1 MGNIISILDENIGG
15 LKVIKSFNSENIVH
29 DKFKN
34 ESNEYKK
41 LLTSLLR
48 RKDLSSPMSELLS
61 TIVLVI
67 IMWFGGKIVLDGNLL
82 SPEMFIGYILI
93 FSQII
98 PPAKSF
104 TSSYYRLQKGS
115 AAASRVNNLMKEKNN
130 IINRKNPISINN
142 INKGIFIKNVSFKYE
157 NNNILDNINIDI
169 DRGKTI
175 ALIGESGSGKTTIA
189 DLCARFF
196 DVSIGEIIIDNHNIK
211 DINITNLRTMMGIV
225 SQESILFNDSI
236 YNNILIG
243 KPSATKK
250 EVENAA
256 KIANAHEFIG
266 QTENSYNT
274 NIGDKGDKL
283 SGGQKQRITIARA
296 ILKNPDF
303 LILDEATSSLDKESE
318 KLVQDALFKLMKNRT
333 SLVIAHRLS
342 TIKNADQIFVINGG
356 KVIEK
361 GNHNELSKS
370 SKYYRNLI
378 NLEKMS

>member
-1 MGNIISILDENIGG
+1 MNGNIVKLS
-15 LKVIKSFNSENIVH
+15 
-29 DKFKN
+29 
-34 ESNEYKK
+34 EYKK
-41 LLTSLLR
+41 LMTSLLR

-266 QTENSYNT
+266 QTGNSYNT